1 MLTARTCLAL
11 GRITLIRTTCVARP
25 SIPPVVQSRGFRGKD
40 FLDEIH
46 VWRDKVFKLANP
58 SIGMRKGAID
68 PWKASVSE
76 QDEPDRG
83 ENRPEPVVEA
93 LKAGSLGFGF
103 SAGGML
109 FPYYIGVV
117 EALEELGIMTE
128 DTKIGGASAGSLI
141 AACYHSGIGTKAATD
156 ACLLLAAEL
165 RNNGTRG
172 RLKSNLRIFLE
183 DLLPAD
189 VHERCTN
196 RAYIS
201 VTRAFPRPRNM
212 LLSEYES
219 REDLI
224 EALLTSCHIP
234 WWFDNTLFTMF
245 RGKRCY
251 DGGLTNFIPLPPTQH
266 GVRVCCFPSKQIST
280 VYDIGISPDNYED
293 WPHTLQEM
301 LSWAFEPAS
310 DKLLLEFIGKGR
322 ADAKAWAKSSGALSV
337 MQPGAEK
344 HVSTKAD
351 QQGEDYDDLEKAH
364 PDINAAGN
372 VPQAAAVQGKAAST
386 KAQ

>member
-1 MLTARTCLAL
+1 MLAVRSCLRFGA
-11 GRITLIRTTCVARP
+11 TTCVARP
-25 SIPPVVQSRGFRGKD
+25 SVPVSTSRRGFRGRE

-46 VWRDKVFKLANP
+46 QWRDKVIKLANP
-58 SIGMRKGAID
+58 SIGVTKGDID

-117 EALEELGIMTE
+117 EALEELGIITE

-141 AACYHSGIGTKAATD
+141 AATYHSGIGSKAATE
-156 ACLLLAAEL
+156 ACLTLAAEL
-165 RNNGTRG
+165 RKNGTRG
-172 RLKSNLRIFLE
+172 RLKSNLRTFLE
-183 DLLPAD
+183 KMLPDD

-196 RAYIS
+196 KAYIS

-212 LLSEYES
+212 LLSEYTS

-234 WWFDNTLFTMF
+234 WWFDNTLFTTF
-245 RGKRCY
+245 RGKLCY

-266 GVRVCCFPSKQIST
+266 GVRVCCFPSKQIT
-280 VYDIGISPDNYED
+280 TIYDIGISPDNYED

-301 LSWAFEPAS
+301 LSWAFEPAE

-322 ADAKAWAKSSGALSV
+322 ADAKAWAKASGALAV
-337 MQPGAEK
+337 VQPDVEQEVPA
-344 HVSTKAD
+344 KAD
-351 QQGEDYDDLEKAH
+351 QQSEDYQDLENARPGSDSVK
-364 PDINAAGN
+364 NAA
-372 VPQAAAVQGKAAST
+372 QAAAVQGKATST
-386 KAQ
+386 KAGSPSS